1 MSEKVRL
8 YLDDWLFNSGLVG
21 FYNILKKS
29 EDTIT
34 VGENY
39 LEFNIEALNNFD
51 EKYFEYFISAYEK
64 NTSWYKI
71 VSYEDVINHYKQ
83 NKFEEFN

>member
-1 MSEKVRL
+1 MCEKVRL

-29 EDTIT
+29 EDRVT

-39 LEFNIEALNNFD
+39 LEFDIEVLDKFD
-51 EKYFEYFISAYEK
+51 EKYF
-64 NTSWYKI
+64 
-71 VSYEDVINHYKQ
+71 
-83 NKFEEFN
+83 